1 MDFGQIRKFASD
13 ACTVIANYQAMV
25 ESLMAKQADAGHI
38 DDSKLAD
45 SKLDDSKLEKA
56 ANAVYEMYD
65 RPAKVSVDSIV
76 DFWKSNPSAMADTIT
91 KIASERKAKA
101 SIEGSNLG
109 TAMPKKASAESAE
122 SADDAFWSRYE

>member
-1 MDFGQIRKFASD
+1 MDFGQIKKFASD
-13 ACTVIANYQAMV
+13 ACTIIANYQEMV
-25 ESLMAKQADAGHI
+25 KSLMAKQANAGSI
-38 DDSKLAD
+38 DDI
-45 SKLDDSKLEKA
+45 KLEKA

-109 TAMPKKASAESAE
+109 TAMPKKASAESSE

>member
-13 ACTVIANYQAMV
+13 ACTIIANYQEMV
-25 ESLMAKQADAGHI
+25 KRLMAKQASAGN
-38 DDSKLAD
+38 
-45 SKLDDSKLEKA
+45 KLDDSKLEKA

-109 TAMPKKASAESAE
+109 TAMPKKASAESSE